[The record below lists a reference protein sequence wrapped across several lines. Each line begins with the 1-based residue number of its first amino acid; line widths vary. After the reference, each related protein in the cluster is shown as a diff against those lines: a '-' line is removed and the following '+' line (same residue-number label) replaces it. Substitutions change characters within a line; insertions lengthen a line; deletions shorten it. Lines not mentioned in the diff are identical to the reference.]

1 MIILKKKNRNQN
13 GAYRWLV
20 YHKTSKTDF
29 EKFWAWQMDARCDK
43 EKGEFG
49 VWTSGLLPTGDF

>member
-29 EKFWAWQMDARCDK
+29 ENFWAWQMDAMQK
-43 EKGEFG
+43 KVNLEFG
-49 VWTSGLLPTGDF
+49 PTGDF